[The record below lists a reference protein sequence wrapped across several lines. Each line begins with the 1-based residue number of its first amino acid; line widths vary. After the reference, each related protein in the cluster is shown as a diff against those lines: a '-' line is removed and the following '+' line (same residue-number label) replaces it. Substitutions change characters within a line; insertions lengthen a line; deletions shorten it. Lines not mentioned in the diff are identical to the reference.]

1 MLLVLGRPGSGCTS
15 FLKTIA
21 NETDGFSDVKGTISY
36 DGITPKVM
44 HKQFKGDVA
53 YLPEGEFHSSWF
65 VSFFR
70 APTDPSFA
78 FLQMTPTC
86 LS

>member
-53 YLPEGEFHSSWF
+53 YLPEGELS
-65 VSFFR
+65 R
-70 APTDPSFA
+70 Y
-78 FLQMTPTC
+78 FLI
-86 LS
+86 SI